1 LQEISTNALL
11 FSEEPWTRLATLCRR
26 ICVLR
31 AQGLTAAA
39 DQLHASD
46 FAPALAALRN
56 QAGQIDLF
64 DDERVRLLQA
74 IEQERVANAMLMAEL
89 IQSLVNSADGIAST
103 GAATPAATPAAL
115 STPVPFAPA
124 NPVRRAPPPESL
136 SIADLLDDM
145 LTQSQHSEA

>member
-1 LQEISTNALL
+1 MQEISTNALL

-39 DQLHASD
+39 DQLHASE
-46 FAPALAALRN
+46 FSAALATLRN
-56 QAGQIDLF
+56 ESGQIDLF

-74 IEQERVANAMLMAEL
+74 IEQERVTNAMLMAEL
-89 IQSLVNSADGIAST
+89 IQSLVNSADRITRTGTAAAS
-103 GAATPAATPAAL
+103 PASP
-115 STPVPFAPA
+115 PVPFTPA
-124 NPVRRAPPPESL
+124 NPIRRAPPPESL

-145 LTQSQHSEA
+145 LTQSQRSEA

>member
-1 LQEISTNALL
+1 MS
-11 FSEEPWTRLATLCRR
+11 FSEEPWTHLAPLCRR

-31 AQGLTAAA
+31 AQGLAAAA
-39 DQLHASD
+39 DELHLSE

-56 QAGQIDLF
+56 QSGHAVLI

-89 IQSLVNSADGIAST
+89 IKSLVAATGGTALAGPTPLVSASV
-103 GAATPAATPAAL
+103 AATPAPAT
-115 STPVPFAPA
+115 TP
-124 NPVRRAPPPESL
+124 RRAPPPESL

-145 LTQSQHSEA
+145 LAQSQHRDT

>member
-1 LQEISTNALL
+1 MQEISTNALL
-11 FSEEPWTRLATLCRR
+11 FSEEPWTRLASLCRR

-39 DQLHASD
+39 DQLHASE
-46 FAPALAALRN
+46 FVPALAALRN
-56 QAGQIDLF
+56 ESGQIDLF

-89 IQSLVNSADGIAST
+89 IQSLVNSADGIALT
-103 GAATPAATPAAL
+103 GATTPAAA
-115 STPVPFAPA
+115 SSSVPFAPA
-124 NPVRRAPPPESL
+124 HPVRRAPPPESL

-145 LTQSQHSEA
+145 LTQSQRSEA